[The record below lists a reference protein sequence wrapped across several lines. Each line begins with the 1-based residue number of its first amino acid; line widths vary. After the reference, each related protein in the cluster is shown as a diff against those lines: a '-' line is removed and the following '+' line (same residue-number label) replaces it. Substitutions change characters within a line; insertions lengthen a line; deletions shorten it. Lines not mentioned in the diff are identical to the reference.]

1 MKNTNFL
8 TIIGAITICFA
19 LFAFNKSN
27 NTPQE
32 TKQYEFTSF
41 TVVESIIPGGL
52 GRSRMINSLE
62 QRDYKEFTKVK
73 SSEDR
78 GRNKSKR
85 GDIRVFNY
93 EETKLLNFYN
103 LVGIRFQNI
112 AANDAIVNNKVN
124 TMMNEGWEVVNI
136 TSGVE
141 SDAGKQDGNGIFITR
156 FYFKR
161 AK

>member
-1 MKNTNFL
+1 M
-8 TIIGAITICFA
+8 
-19 LFAFNKSN
+19 
-27 NTPQE
+27 
-32 TKQYEFTSF
+32 
-41 TVVESIIPGGL
+41 
-52 GRSRMINSLE
+52 
-62 QRDYKEFTKVK
+62 
-73 SSEDR
+73 
-78 GRNKSKR
+78 
-85 GDIRVFNY
+85 
-93 EETKLLNFYN
+93 
-103 LVGIRFQNI
+103 VGIRFQNI

>member
-1 MKNTNFL
+1 MKNNNFL
-8 TIIGAITICFA
+8 SVVAIAAIVFA
-19 LFAFNKSN
+19 LFAFNKSDSA
-27 NTPQE
+27 PQPAA
-32 TKQYEFTSF
+32 QYEFTSF

-52 GRSRMINSLE
+52 GRSRMISSLA

-73 SSEDR
+73 SSQDK

-85 GDIRVFNY
+85 SEIRVFDY

-112 AANDAIVNNKVN
+112 AANDAIINNKVN
-124 TMMNEGWEVVNI
+124 AMMNEGWEVVSIN
-136 TSGVE
+136 SGVE
-141 SDAGKQDGNGIFITR
+141 SDAGKQDGEGIFITR